1 MTPRDTVERSND
13 ESVALRSPV
22 DIRSVALTLVAVAT
36 VILLLR
42 YMQEVII
49 PFVLAGLLFYA
60 LDPIVDWLQ
69 RWRAPRVLA
78 AALVMVVFVAVTGG
92 AAWSLRD
99 EATAVVAE
107 LPEAARELRAVF
119 RQARSDDDGVLGRVE
134 RAAREIEQTAA
145 AAVGQTPVARGV
157 TRVEVTER
165 PRTAAD
171 YLWWGSLGFM
181 SVAGQ
186 LVLVLFLT
194 FFLLVSDD
202 LFKRRL
208 VELAPTFT
216 KKRITV
222 QILEEIAAQIERFL
236 LVQLLVSA
244 IVGVATGLA
253 LWWFGISR
261 PVFWGVVAGV
271 LNTIPYFGPFAVSA
285 ALWLV
290 GFMQFKSLTEAA
302 WVAGVALAITSL
314 EGWLLTPALMG
325 RVAQMNHVAVF
336 AGLLFWSWMW
346 GVWGL
351 LLAVP
356 MMMVFKAVCDRVEE
370 FQPIGRFLGE

>member
-1 MTPRDTVERSND
+1 
-13 ESVALRSPV
+13 
-22 DIRSVALTLVAVAT
+22 
-36 VILLLR
+36 
-42 YMQEVII
+42 
-49 PFVLAGLLFYA
+49 
-60 LDPIVDWLQ
+60 
-69 RWRAPRVLA
+69 
-78 AALVMVVFVAVTGG
+78 
-92 AAWSLRD
+92 
-99 EATAVVAE
+99 
-107 LPEAARELRAVF
+107 
-119 RQARSDDDGVLGRVE
+119 
-134 RAAREIEQTAA
+134 
-145 AAVGQTPVARGV
+145 V
-157 TRVEVTER
+157 TRIEVTER
-165 PRTAAD
+165 QRTAAD

-216 KKRITV
+216 KKRITL
-222 QILEEIAAQIERFL
+222 QILEEIADQIERFL
-236 LVQLLVSA
+236 LVQLLVGA

-271 LNTIPYFGPFAVSA
+271 LNTIPYFGPIAVSA
-285 ALWLV
+285 ALGLV
-290 GFMQFKSLTEAA
+290 GFMEFNSLTQAA

-351 LLAVP
+351 LLAIP
-356 MMMVFKAVCDRVEE
+356 MMVVVKAVCDRVEE
-370 FQPIGRFLGE
+370 FRPIGRFLGE